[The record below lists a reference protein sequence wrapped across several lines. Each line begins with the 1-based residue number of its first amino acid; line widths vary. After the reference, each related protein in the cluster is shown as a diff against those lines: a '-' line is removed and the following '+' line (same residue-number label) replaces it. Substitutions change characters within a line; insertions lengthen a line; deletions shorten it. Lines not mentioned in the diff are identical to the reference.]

1 MNRRTFVL
9 DTNVLLYDP
18 KALEGFENCDLIIP
32 LAVIEELDN
41 MKRLPNDLGR
51 NARLVMRSFDRIKK
65 MCSQMDLVANGSS
78 VEDENCESSVSEAV
92 MSSGPKMDLVNG
104 AQLSNGSTLRIFSKY
119 KSDISAQLGFD
130 KSLVKDQI
138 LHAARMLVKD
148 YPSLTLITKDFA
160 LRLKAQMAGIQAQDY
175 KNTSIS
181 HKDVYTGV
189 KNVEVS
195 KQQIDIFL
203 KNGVMDYEDPQMYT
217 NEYCILNSKDQT
229 QIVGRYDAQQKKLV
243 SLKALPQ
250 DLWGIKPRN
259 IQQRCALDLLLK
271 DDVKLVT
278 LVGQAG
284 TGKTLL
290 ALACALRKVFD
301 DAQYSKI
308 LVSRPIMPLGKDI
321 GFLPGTKEE
330 KLYHWMQPIY
340 DNLEYLC
347 QSSGGEQETQE
358 SLRWIKESQKI
369 ELEAVTYIRGRTLPN
384 MFIIIDE
391 AQNLTP
397 HEIKTIISRAGEG
410 TKVILAGD
418 STQIDNPYLD
428 EDSNGLTFA
437 ISKFCNN
444 KIFGH
449 MTFEVTERSELSSL
463 AAMVL

>member
-1 MNRRTFVL
+1 MPRKTLIL

-18 KALEGFENCDLIIP
+18 KALESFENCDLIIP
-32 LAVIEELDN
+32 MAVIEELDN

-51 NARLVMRSFDRIKK
+51 NARLVMRSFDEVKRK
-65 MCSQMDLVANGSS
+65 SS
-78 VEDENCESSVSEAV
+78 
-92 MSSGPKMDLVNG
+92 KMDLVGSGESNVVDEPVEGSEDLVSGINLENG
-104 AQLSNGSTLRIFSKY
+104 ATLRIFSAQ
-119 KSDISAQLGFD
+119 KSELSGFSLD
-130 KSLVKDQI
+130 KSSAKHQV
-138 LHAARMLVKD
+138 LHAAHQIFKKFPNV
-148 YPSLTLITKDFA
+148 TLISKDFA
-160 LRLKAQMAGIQAQDY
+160 VRLKAQIMGIQAKDY
-175 KNTSIS
+175 KNLSIS
-181 HKDVYTGV
+181 HKNLYTGV
-189 KNVEVS
+189 KNLKVE
-195 KQQIDIFL
+195 KKEIDHFL
-203 KNGVMDYEDPQMYT
+203 KDGVMKFEDADMYS
-217 NEYCILNSKDQT
+217 NEYCVLSSGEET
-229 QIVGRYDAQQKKLV
+229 QVIGRYEKEQKKLV
-243 SLKALPQ
+243 SLRPLPT
-250 DLWGIKPRN
+250 DLWSIKPRN
-259 IQQRCALDLLLK
+259 IQQRCALDLILK

-301 DAQYSKI
+301 EAKYSKI

-321 GFLPGTKEE
+321 GYLPGTKEE

-347 QSSGGEQETQE
+347 HSSGGEEDTQE
-358 SLRWIKESQKI
+358 NLRWIKESGKL

-397 HEIKTIISRAGEG
+397 HEIKTVISRAGEG

-418 STQIDNPYLD
+418 PSQIDNPYLD
-428 EDSNGLTFA
+428 VDTNGLTFA
-437 ISKFCNN
+437 IAKFCNN

-449 MTFEVTERSELSSL
+449 MTFDVTERSELSSL

>member
-51 NARLVMRSFDRIKK
+51 NARLVMRSFDRLKK

-78 VEDENCESSVSEAV
+78 VEDESGISESVI
-92 MSSGPKMDLVNG
+92 SSNSKMDLVNG
-104 AQLSNGSTLRIFSKY
+104 VQLNNGSSLRIYSKY
-119 KSDISAQLGFD
+119 KNDINTQFSLDRNID
-130 KSLVKDQI
+130 KNQI
-138 LHAARMLVKD
+138 LLAVQMLVKEC
-148 YPSLTLITKDFA
+148 PNLTLITKDFA
-160 LRLKAQMAGIQAQDY
+160 VRLKAQMLGIQSQDY

-189 KNVEVS
+189 KSIEVP
-195 KQQIDIFL
+195 KKQIDLFL
-203 KNGVMDYEDPQMYT
+203 KNEVLDYEDPQMYT
-217 NEYCILNSKDQT
+217 NEYCVLNCKDQT
-229 QIVGRYDAQQKKLV
+229 QVVGRYDAYQKKLV
-243 SLKALPQ
+243 TLKALPQ

-347 QSSGGEQETQE
+347 HSSGGEDETQE

-397 HEIKTIISRAGEG
+397 HEIKTVISRAGEG

-428 EDSNGLTFA
+428 EDTNGLTFA

-449 MTFEVTERSELSSL
+449 MTFDVTERSELSAL
-463 AAMVL
+463 AATVL

>member
-1 MNRRTFVL
+1 MPRKTLIL

-18 KALEGFENCDLIIP
+18 KALEGFENCDLIVP
-32 LAVIEELDN
+32 MAVIEELDN

-51 NARLVMRSFDRIKK
+51 NARLVMRSFDEVKSK
-65 MCSQMDLVANGSS
+65 SS
-78 VEDENCESSVSEAV
+78 
-92 MSSGPKMDLVNG
+92 KMDLVGSGESTIAEKPVQESDDLVSGIHLENG
-104 AQLSNGSTLRIFSKY
+104 ATLRIFSAQ
-119 KSDISAQLGFD
+119 KSELNGFSLD
-130 KSLVKDQI
+130 KSSAKYQVLYAAQQI
-138 LHAARMLVKD
+138 SKKFPNV
-148 YPSLTLITKDFA
+148 TLLSKDFA
-160 LRLKAQMAGIQAQDY
+160 IRLKAEIMGIHAKDY
-175 KNTSIS
+175 KNLSIS
-181 HKDVYTGV
+181 HKNLYTGV
-189 KNVEVS
+189 KNLQVE
-195 KQQIDIFL
+195 KKDIDLFL
-203 KNGVMDYEDPQMYT
+203 KDGVMKFEDPNMYA
-217 NEYCILNSKDQT
+217 NEYCVLSSGTDT
-229 QIVGRYDAQQKKLV
+229 QVIGRYEKEQKKLV
-243 SLKALPQ
+243 SLRPLPT
-250 DLWGIKPRN
+250 DLWSIKPRN
-259 IQQRCALDLLLK
+259 IQQRCALDLILK

-301 DAQYSKI
+301 EAKYSKI

-321 GFLPGTKEE
+321 GYLPGTKEE

-347 QSSGGEQETQE
+347 HSSGGEEDTQE
-358 SLRWIKESQKI
+358 NLRWIKESGKL

-397 HEIKTIISRAGEG
+397 HEIKTVISRAGEG

-418 STQIDNPYLD
+418 PSQIDNPYLD
-428 EDSNGLTFA
+428 VDTNGLTFA
-437 ISKFCNN
+437 IAKFCNN

-449 MTFEVTERSELSSL
+449 MTFDVTERSELSSL